1 MGRQNFIFPRKIKL
15 LQFCHYSSIFR
26 KGIFK
31 QKNMPLKLDYEFLF
45 VGRDE
50 NSFLENYCCDFE
62 REHGEKSGQ
71 IFANIEI
78 KNNPIDAED
87 IAVSI
92 YDTMQRV
99 FFENMETSP
108 FERFEMTLKEINGVL
123 KSFSS
128 AKNNGFIGNLNVLI
142 GARVGNELFLSQT
155 GDAEAYLI
163 RKRYVS
169 VISEGLSDDK
179 SEGDTFTNVAS
190 GTVEPGDFVLFSN
203 TRILRYVSKTD
214 LASCIR
220 RGPVVET
227 LMEIRD
233 TLSTEMLGRLGMTG
247 IFVSES
253 VSSREDSGF
262 SQNEISAENEPSR
275 TEIVEDLMKSEG
287 DEINVIHR
295 ERTSETVSGSS
306 RTGHSFA
313 SGRGKLKS
321 VVEGAFGFFRNAG
334 SSKNKILVV
343 LVAIILV
350 LVVSIFAAN
359 GLSDKRKK
367 LENLEKILEGVS
379 LKITEAETKGTY
391 DKEGA
396 AFILDKAYTEAL
408 SVLNSGYYRDK
419 ANSYL
424 VQINQTRD
432 RLDQVNRILA
442 DNLYIDLKEK
452 DPSIKALGYV
462 EVDGKRY
469 FYTENKLYEIT
480 LDSVLDGISLD
491 ASEVV
496 VDATGFDERKS
507 IVFLTKSGKLME
519 YREGTVS
526 FMNTEDTSFKSSVA
540 IDDWSN
546 RIYLLDS
553 EEGQIWKYT
562 FKGASEKFGP
572 AEGYFSDANLEL
584 KGAKDLIIDSYVFVV
599 DASSKL
605 HRYYGGDKS
614 DFTVVNS
621 PYNGF
626 KTSDSLFTNE
636 LLSNLFVIDDA
647 ADRIFVFIKDNDKNK
662 LTYMSQYMFEEST
675 EISGVYSDK
684 DSGKIYVLTSN
695 AIFEI

>member
-1 MGRQNFIFPRKIKL
+1 
-15 LQFCHYSSIFR
+15 
-26 KGIFK
+26 
-31 QKNMPLKLDYEFLF
+31 MPLKLDYEFLF

-99 FFENMETSP
+99 FFENMELSSY
-108 FERFEMTLKEINGVL
+108 ERFEITLKEINAVL

-128 AKNNGFIGNLNVLI
+128 TKNNGFIGDLNVLI
-142 GARVGNELFLSQT
+142 GARVGAELFLSQT

-169 VISEGLSDDK
+169 VISDGLGDDK
-179 SEGDTFTNVAS
+179 TKDDYFTNVAS
-190 GTVEPGDFVLFSN
+190 GTVEASDFVLFTN

-227 LMEIRD
+227 LTEIRD
-233 TLSTEMLGRLGMTG
+233 VVSTEMLGRLGMTG
-247 IFVSES
+247 IIFSEAVLEEKELDFSKS
-253 VSSREDSGF
+253 VSDV
-262 SQNEISAENEPSR
+262 ENESIR
-275 TEIVEDLMKSEG
+275 TEIVEDLMKSDG
-287 DEINVIHR
+287 NEISVVHR
-295 ERTSETVSGSS
+295 ERTDETRS
-306 RTGHSFA
+306 RLDFSA
-313 SGRGKLKS
+313 GKGK
-321 VVEGAFGFFRNAG
+321 VKAAIFGAFDFMKNAG
-334 SSKNKILVV
+334 NSKNKILIV

-359 GLSDKRKK
+359 GLSDKKKK

-396 AFILDKAYTEAL
+396 AFILDKAYSEAL
-408 SVLNSGYYRDK
+408 SVHNSGYYRDK

-432 RLDQVNRILA
+432 RLDQVNRILP

-452 DPSIKALGYV
+452 DPSIKVLGYV

-469 FYTENKLYEIT
+469 FYTENKLFEIT

-491 ASEVV
+491 AGEIV

-526 FMNTEDTSFKSSVA
+526 FMNTEDTTFKNAVA

-553 EEGQIWKYT
+553 TEGQIWKYT

-572 AEGYFSDANLEL
+572 AEGYFSNPLEEI
-584 KGAKDLIIDSYVFVV
+584 KNAKDLIIDSYVFVV
-599 DASSKL
+599 DADSKL
-605 HRYYGGDKS
+605 LRYYGGDKS
-614 DFTVVNS
+614 EITIVNS

-636 LLSNLFVIDDA
+636 TLSNLFVIDDEA
-647 ADRIFVFIKDNDKNK
+647 NRVFVFIKENDKNK
-662 LTYMSQYMFEEST
+662 LTYMSQYMFEENT
-675 EISGVYSDK
+675 DIVGVYSDK
-684 DSGKIYVLTSN
+684 DSGKIYILTGN
-695 AIFEI
+695 AIYEI